1 MNANLA
7 LRRSQLY
14 GFLSLAVLYPQENW
28 TEEASLVN
36 EISLDIGYLKATL
49 GVQPVTLLQLQ
60 AAYRRAFGAAG
71 SLCYETEYGLPHEF
85 RQSQEMAD
93 ISGFYR
99 AFGFDTGGTSR
110 ERPDHVA
117 VELEFIYL
125 LALKEAYAIQ
135 EGNLEHAEVTNDA
148 QRKFL
153 EDHLGNWIGLFAQ
166 SLRLNASDESYQALS
181 GFIEAFVEADARR
194 LGAKIEPRRRE
205 EVQHTPFDPDFSC
218 GSCALKERMGG
229 EPISFG

>member
-1 MNANLA
+1 MNADLA

-28 TEEASLVN
+28 TEEAPLVSQ
-36 EISLDIGYLKATL
+36 ISRDAGYAKAALDLP
-49 GVQPVTLLQLQ
+49 PVALPQLQ
-60 AAYRRAFGAAG
+60 VAFRRGFGAAG

-85 RQSQEMAD
+85 RQAQEMAD

-99 AFGFDTGGTSR
+99 AFGFDIGGAFR

-117 VELEFIYL
+117 VELEFMYV
-125 LALKEAYAIQ
+125 LALKQAYALQ
-135 EGNLEHAEVTNDA
+135 EGNLEHAEVAADA

-153 EDHLGNWIGLFAQ
+153 EDHLGQWIGLFAQ
-166 SLRLNASDESYQALS
+166 SLRLNATDESYQALS
-181 GFIEAFVEADARR
+181 HFIEAFVEADARR
-194 LGAKIEPRRRE
+194 LGVKIEPRRRE